1 MGLLVGASPPVT
13 AAERKVESETRDAIT
28 RSVRTAM
35 ADVLWQLDDVAQVV
49 LRQQL
54 TTPHA

>member
-1 MGLLVGASPPVT
+1 VT
-13 AAERKVESETRDAIT
+13 AAVRKVASETRDAIT
-28 RSVRTAM
+28 RSVQTAM
-35 ADVLWQLDDVAQVV
+35 ADVLRQLDDVAQVV